1 MRWRKWRGVLIAGAL
16 GLAGSVASAD
26 PADVRPADEPVV
38 SPAPAE
44 PEPTERAEL
53 VEPEPD
59 EPGTTPPIENA
70 GALAPFFRALAGTER
85 GEGLTRV
92 THLGDSSIGMDALP
106 HGLRRR
112 FQERFGD
119 GGAGFLLLT
128 QPAESYT
135 NRTVRVRESSPW
147 TSCVVVRRCRPD
159 GHYGLGGVTAEAR
172 GRSSTTIEPRDGRR
186 VSRAELWYLAQPRG
200 GRLQFELGEASV
212 EIDTAAEALEDRWHV
227 LEGPEGDLTARVRTL
242 GGRVR
247 AYGMVLEND
256 GPGVV
261 WDSLPMVGAFTRRVL
276 AYDEAHFA
284 RQLARRDPD
293 LVVLS
298 YGGNDLRGVVHG
310 LSRERLQEETEQVL
324 ARVRAAVPD
333 SACLLVGVSDHTASG
348 LAAIEPRHVQT
359 VIDAQRA
366 AAERSGCA
374 FWDQVAAMGGGG
386 SFRTWHRRGLTAG
399 DGKHLSARGREVIA
413 ARLHAA
419 LMHAR
424 Q

>member
-1 MRWRKWRGVLIAGAL
+1 MWRNWRGGLIAGAL
-16 GLAGSVASAD
+16 GLVGSVASAD
-26 PADVRPADEPVV
+26 PADVQPPSEPAERPPIAE
-38 SPAPAE
+38 PAPA
-44 PEPTERAEL
+44 L

-59 EPGTTPPIENA
+59 QPGTTPPIENA
-70 GALAPFFRALAGTER
+70 GALAPFFEALARTER

-92 THLGDSSIGMDALP
+92 THLGDSSVGMDALP

-135 NRTVRVRESSPW
+135 NRTVRFRETSPW
-147 TSCVVVRRCRPD
+147 SSCVVVRRCQRD
-159 GHYGLGGVTAEAR
+159 GHYGLGGVSAESR
-172 GRSSTTIEPRDGRR
+172 GRSSTTIEPREGRSA
-186 VSRAELWYLAQPRG
+186 SRAELWYLAQPRG
-200 GRLQFELGEASV
+200 GRVLFELGEASV
-212 EIDTAAEALEDRWHV
+212 EIDTASDTLEDRWHV
-227 LEGPEGDLTARVRTL
+227 LEGPEGDLTARVRAL

-247 AYGMVLEND
+247 AYGVVLEND

-276 AYDEAHFA
+276 AYDEAHFT

-293 LVVLS
+293 LVVLN
-298 YGGNDLRGVVHG
+298 YGGNDLRGVVGG
-310 LSRERLQEETEQVL
+310 LSGERLQEETAQVL
-324 ARVRAAVPD
+324 GRVRAAVPD
-333 SACLLVGVSDHTASG
+333 AACLMVGITDHIASG
-348 LAAIEPRHVQT
+348 LAEVQPRHVQT

-366 AAERSGCA
+366 AASQAGCA
-374 FWDQVAAMGGGG
+374 FWDQVAAMGGAG
-386 SFRTWHRRGLTAG
+386 SFSTWYRRGLTAG
-399 DGKHLSARGREVIA
+399 DGKHLSAQGREVIA